1 MLTRAIAKEEKLGDT
16 KPDDDLLNM
25 EGMDQAL
32 AYELAGRGIVS
43 MEDLAEQSIDELL
56 DIEDLDRDRAGKL
69 IMTARIPWFAAEQQ
83 SNEGVTDA

>member
-1 MLTRAIAKEEKLGDT
+1 MD
-16 KPDDDLLNM
+16 
-25 EGMDQAL
+25 GMDQAL

-56 DIEDLDRDRAGKL
+56 DIEELDRDRDRAGKL

-83 SNEGVTDA
+83 NNEGVTDA